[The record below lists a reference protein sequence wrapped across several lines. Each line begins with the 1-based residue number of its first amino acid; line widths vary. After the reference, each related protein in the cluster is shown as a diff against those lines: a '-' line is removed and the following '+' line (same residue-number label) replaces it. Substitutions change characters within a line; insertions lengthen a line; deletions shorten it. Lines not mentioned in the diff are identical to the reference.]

1 MEIIA
6 LADNKYESE
15 RRMEMQNVS
24 GDLWEGTILK
34 EVGIR
39 VSESPYK
46 LADYKKE
53 KKLMTKRGQCDIL
66 ESPRLELEFN
76 IGTY

>member
-1 MEIIA
+1 MEIIV

-46 LADYKKE
+46 WEDYKKE
-53 KKLMTKRGQCDIL
+53 KKLMTKGGRCDIL

-76 IGTY
+76 IGTC

>member
-53 KKLMTKRGQCDIL
+53 KKLMTKCGQCDVL